1 MDNEISQQPQW
12 YAIHTNPK
20 QEERAHQNLQA
31 WGLESLNPKLKE
43 RRPNP
48 FTGAPVYV
56 TKPLFPRYI
65 FARFPERILHKV
77 IFTRGVHSVV
87 SFNGAATS
95 IDDEIIDLIKARVG
109 ADGFVKAAEEELQDG
124 DKVVITA
131 GPMKDLVG
139 ITHRVKDND
148 RVTILLTAIK
158 YQGRLMVARDSVMKA
173 SAAAAR

>member
-1 MDNEISQQPQW
+1 MDNKLSQELQW
-12 YAIHTNPK
+12 YALHTNPK

-43 RRPNP
+43 RRLNP

-65 FARFPERILHKV
+65 FARFGTHILHK
-77 IFTRGVHSVV
+77 IYFTAGVHSVV
-87 SFNGAATS
+87 SFNGVPTA

-109 ADGFVKAAEEELQDG
+109 PDGFVKAQEELQDG

-131 GPMKDLVG
+131 GTMQGLVG
-139 ITHRVKDND
+139 ISQDVNDSD

-158 YQGRLMVARDSVMKA
+158 YQGCLVVAKDSVRK
-173 SAAAAR
+173 AAAASAH